1 MKRYF
6 VFLAVFFYV
15 LTLPITSVAQN
26 TIITGRVTSTVD
38 KEPIIGVSVEIKE
51 NKSFGTVTDADG
63 KFSLSAPQGAKTVIF
78 SYLGMKPKEL
88 PIAPVMEV
96 TLDEDAQVLN
106 EVVVT
111 GMQIVDKRLFTGAAT
126 KINAAEAKLDGVA
139 DISRSLEG
147 RAAGV
152 SVQNVSGTFGSA
164 PKIRIRG
171 ATSIYGNSRP
181 LWVLDGIVLEDPIEI
196 SSDDLSSG
204 NAETLISSA
213 IAGLNADDIESI
225 DILKDGSATSIYG
238 ARAMAGVVVITTKKG
253 KTGVTRISYTG
264 EFTNRLKP
272 SYNDFNITNSQEQ
285 MGIYREMEQ
294 KGWLKFTSVARAS
307 SSGVYGKMY
316 EQIDNYLG
324 GNNYGL
330 INDVNSRNA
339 FLRQYEF
346 LNTDWFD
353 ILFNSNVMQNHSVS
367 ISSGT
372 EKVKNYISMSA
383 MTDPGWSKQ
392 SSVQRYTFNA
402 NTSYDLYS
410 NLTLNMQG
418 MGSYREQKAPGTLS
432 SEIDPVS
439 GVVKRGFDINPYS
452 YAINTSRTLKPD
464 EYYRR
469 NYAPFNILNELD
481 NNYIDLSVVDVNF
494 RGDLTWKIKKG
505 WDVMTIGS
513 FRYMTNKQEHNI
525 KDNSNQAM
533 AYRAGIDPENATIR
547 DLNPYLYTD
556 PDDPSALPET
566 VLPKGGIYNFTGT
579 TVKTLDFRAQT
590 TYVTSIN
597 DTHIFNFLG
606 AVETSS
612 TERNNTWF
620 RGWGYQ
626 FENGGTPFYDYRVFK
641 QGIEENTDYY
651 TRTETNYR
659 LAAFIANGTYSYKGK
674 YVLNGT
680 ARYEGTNKLGKTRD
694 ARWLPTWNLALAWN
708 AHEESWFKNP
718 VLSHGTIKASYSLT
732 ADRGPSDVTNAQAI
746 FKSQTLWRPFASVVE
761 PGITL
766 LETANFGLTYEKKHE
781 LNAGVDL
788 GFLNNRI
795 NVISDYYIRNNFDLI
810 GDVFTTGEAGGASV
824 EESGSSTQN
833 KDAILKKANAASM
846 SSRGFELTISTNN
859 IVTKDFSWNTDFI
872 FSKATNKITDLKSR
886 PQVIDLIKGAGFAL
900 EGYPVRS
907 LFSIPFVGL
916 NNEGLPTFINQDGKV
931 TISDINF
938 QENKNIDFLKYEGPT
953 DPTITGSFGNI
964 FRYKSIRLNI
974 FLTYSFGNVVRLDP
988 VFRFESYNITFND
1001 MLAMP
1006 KEFKNRWELP
1016 GDENITNF
1024 PVLPSIRQSQTV
1036 TALAYAYNAYNYCD
1050 VRVAKGDFIRMKEI
1064 SLTYDIPKKILAPV
1078 HFNDASLRLQATN
1091 LFLLY
1096 ADKKLNGQDPEF
1108 FNTGGVA
1115 VPMAKQFTLS
1125 VRFSL

>member
-1 MKRYF
+1 MKRRS
-6 VFLAVFFYV
+6 V
-15 LTLPITSVAQN
+15 LLLFKTLLVLIFPITLVAQN
-26 TIITGRVTSTVD
+26 TNVTGRVISAVD
-38 KEPIIGVSVEIKE
+38 KEPVIGASVQVKE
-51 NKSFGTVTDADG
+51 NKSIGTATDVDG
-63 KFSLSAPQGAKTVIF
+63 KFSLSVPSGSKTLIF
-78 SYLGMKPKEL
+78 SYLGMKSKEL
-88 PIAPVMEV
+88 PISSVMEV
-96 TLDEDAQVLN
+96 ALDVDESVLN

-111 GMQIVDKRLFTGAAT
+111 GMQTVDKRLFVGAAS
-126 KINAAEAKLDGVA
+126 KIDASKAKLDGVA

-152 SVQNVSGTFGSA
+152 SVQNVSGTFGTA

-253 KTGVTRISYTG
+253 RAGTTRISYTG

-285 MGIYREMEQ
+285 MGIYRDMEN
-294 KGWLKFTSVARAS
+294 KGWLKFTSIARAS

-316 EQIDNYLG
+316 EQIDNHLG
-324 GNNYGL
+324 GNNYEL

-353 ILFNSNVMQNHSVS
+353 ILFNSNVTQIHSIS

-372 EKVKNYISMSA
+372 DKMQNYLSMSA

-402 NTSYDLYS
+402 NTSYKLYS

-418 MGSYREQKAPGTLS
+418 MGSYREQRAPGTLS

-439 GVVKRGFDINPYS
+439 GEVKRGFDINPYS

-464 EYYRR
+464 EYYKR
-469 NYAPFNILNELD
+469 NYAPFNILNELN
-481 NNYIDLSVVDVNF
+481 NNYLDLTVIDVNF

-505 WDVMTIGS
+505 WDVMAIGS
-513 FRYMTNKQEHNI
+513 FRYQTNRQDHNI

-533 AYRAGIDPENATIR
+533 AYRAGIDPEDATIR
-547 DLNPYLYTD
+547 DLNPYLYTN

-566 VLPKGGIYNFTGT
+566 VLPKGGIYSFTGN
-579 TVKTLDFRAQT
+579 TVKTFDFRAQT
-590 TYVTSIN
+590 NYVSSIN
-597 DTHIFNFLG
+597 DVHIFNILA

-612 TERNNTWF
+612 TERSRTWF
-620 RGWGYQ
+620 NGWGYQ
-626 FENGGTPFYDYRVFK
+626 YENGGTPFYDYMVFK
-641 QGIEENTDYY
+641 QGLEENTDYY
-651 TRTETNYR
+651 TKTGRSYR
-659 LAAFIANGTYSYKGK
+659 LAAFVAKGDYSYKER
-674 YVLNGT
+674 YVLTGT
-680 ARYEGTNKLGKTRD
+680 ARYEGTNKLGKSRD
-694 ARWLPTWNLALAWN
+694 ARWLPTWNAALAWN
-708 AHEESWFKNP
+708 ADKETWFKNS
-718 VLSHGTIKASYSLT
+718 VLSHGTLRASYSLT

-746 FKSQTLWRPFASVVE
+746 FSPETLWRPSASVVE
-761 PGITL
+761 SGITL
-766 LETANFGLTYEKKHE
+766 AETANFELTYEKKHE
-781 LNAGVDL
+781 LNIGVNL

-795 NVISDYYIRNNFDLI
+795 NVVSDYYIRNNYDLI
-810 GDVFTTGEAGGASV
+810 GDVFTTGEAGGS
-824 EESGSSTQN
+824 
-833 KDAILKKANAASM
+833 ILKRANAASM
-846 SSRGFELTISTNN
+846 SSKGFEFTLSTTN
-859 IVTKDFSWNTDFI
+859 IATKNFKWNTDFI
-872 FSKATNKITDLKSR
+872 FSKSTNKITDLKSR
-886 PQVIDLIKGAGFAL
+886 PQVMQLIAGTGFAL

-907 LFSIPFVGL
+907 LFSIPFAGL
-916 NNEGLPTFINQDGKV
+916 NNEGLPTFINQKGEV
-931 TISDINF
+931 TISDIYF
-938 QENKNIDFLKYEGPT
+938 QENKDIGFLKYEGPT
-953 DPTITGSFGNI
+953 DPTVTGSFGNI
-964 FRYKSIRLNI
+964 FKYKDIALNI
-974 FLTYSFGNVVRLDP
+974 FVTYSFGNVVRLDP
-988 VFRFESYNITFND
+988 VFRLQYSDLT
-1001 MLAMP
+1001 AMP
-1006 KEFKNRWELP
+1006 KEFKNRWVNP
-1016 GDENITNF
+1016 GDENITNI
-1024 PVLPSIRQSQTV
+1024 PVIANTRQSQTI
-1036 TALAYAYNAYNYCD
+1036 ADLAYAYNAYNYSD

-1064 SLTYDIPKKILAPV
+1064 SLTYDIPKKILMPI
-1078 HFNDASLRLQATN
+1078 HFFDASLRLQATN